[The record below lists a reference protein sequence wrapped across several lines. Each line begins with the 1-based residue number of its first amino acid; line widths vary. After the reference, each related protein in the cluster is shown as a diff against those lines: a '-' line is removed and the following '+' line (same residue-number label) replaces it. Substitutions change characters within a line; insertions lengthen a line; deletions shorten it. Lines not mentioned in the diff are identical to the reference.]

1 MNWFDAAIVLVIAG
15 STFYAFRTGLIR
27 QVVTLVSVL
36 IGVVVAGGLHEEMA
50 SDVLFFIEDDEA
62 ARIVGF
68 LVLMGAVY
76 LAGQLIAV
84 MLRSAASL
92 LLLGWADKLGG
103 AAFGLV
109 EGLVLVEVLLVLL
122 VTYPQL
128 GLQED
133 IDSSALAERF
143 LDAADVITWALPG
156 VFKDAVD
163 AFLA

>member
-1 MNWFDAAIVLVIAG
+1 MNWLDAVIVLVVAG
-15 STFYAFRTGLIR
+15 SALLAFRAGLIR
-27 QVVTLVSVL
+27 QVVTLFSIIV
-36 IGVVVAGGLHEEMA
+36 GVVVAGALHEEMA
-50 SDVLFFIEDDEA
+50 SDVLFFIEDEKT

-76 LAGQLIAV
+76 LAGQLVAV

-103 AAFGLV
+103 AAFGAL
-109 EGLVLVEVLLVLL
+109 EGLILVEVLLVLL
-122 VTYPQL
+122 VTYPQM

-133 IDSSALAERF
+133 IDNSALATAF
-143 LDAADVITWALPG
+143 LDAAPTLTWVLPDR
-156 VFKDAVD
+156 FEQAVD

>member
-1 MNWFDAAIVLVIAG
+1 VNWLDAVILLAIAA
-15 STFYAFRTGLIR
+15 SAFTGLRTGLIR
-27 QVVTLVSVL
+27 QVVTLISLVV
-36 IGVVVAGGLHEEMA
+36 GVIVAGALHDEMA
-50 SDVLFFIEDDEA
+50 KDVLFFIDNERT

-76 LAGQLIAV
+76 LAGQLVAV

-92 LLLGWADKLGG
+92 LLLGWADRLGG
-103 AAFGLV
+103 AAFGAIESLIV
-109 EGLVLVEVLLVLL
+109 IEVLLVLI

-133 IDSSALAERF
+133 VDNSALSQVF
-143 LDAADVITWALPG
+143 LDAAPAVTWVLPDR
-156 VFKDAVD
+156 FADAVD